1 MPAMTFG
8 NWFSP
13 FNRRQ
18 VFAAASTSLNKANR
32 NASWLVAFMMREWR
46 VKHGRERVRRD
57 VMEKMVRVLGKTWL
71 RLLSRSRA
79 PTPEGKKELVGFPDG
94 GAPRARPS
102 WRLAGS
108 TPAVDTP
115 PSFRRRQPQIHRIA
129 AQA

>member
-57 VMEKMVRVLGKTWL
+57 VMEKMVRVLGKTC
-71 RLLSRSRA
+71 SIAFQKPSA
-79 PTPEGKKELVGFPDG
+79 DAEGKKELVGFPDG
-94 GAPRARPS
+94 GARERAELAS
-102 WRLAGS
+102 GRLD
-108 TPAVDTP
+108 TRLDTP
-115 PSFRRRQPQIHRIA
+115 PSFRRRHPDSRIA
-129 AQA
+129 RKR